1 MPTISSTNS
10 TFPFCFKSGLFA
22 KLPWMLS
29 TWRTAGN
36 NSRAGKD
43 LHLFQY
49 WDLCPEV
56 TLKVWPGKPFL
67 LQLQLLLRSAVS
79 VWDVPFL
86 WLPLLTDRFGQMFL
100 QTPLLLLAIMIFSA
114 ASETLSSNSCLTCV
128 SLSDLI
134 FLPRLLPLLQSCS
147 QCCYYKHISVS
158 FSYKYKDVAWVT
170 AHYKLSG
177 ASGWRF
183 QWLQVP
189 INN

>member
-56 TLKVWPGKPFL
+56 TLKVWPGNLSYCNYSYYFGVLCPCEMCHFSGFPCWL
-67 LQLQLLLRSAVS
+67 TGLDRCFCRHRCCCWQLWSFQLPLKHFPLIHALPEWAYQTWYSSHASCHCYSRVVS
-79 VWDVPFL
+79 VATTNTFQCLLVINIKT
-86 WLPLLTDRFGQMFL
+86 LPESR
-100 QTPLLLLAIMIFSA
+100 
-114 ASETLSSNSCLTCV
+114 
-128 SLSDLI
+128 
-134 FLPRLLPLLQSCS
+134 
-147 QCCYYKHISVS
+147 HI
-158 FSYKYKDVAWVT
+158 T
-170 AHYKLSG
+170 
-177 ASGWRF
+177 
-183 QWLQVP
+183 
-189 INN
+189 N